1 VTIRWDL
8 RADARIRTADPFI
21 TNEVLYQLSYAG
33 NAAILGGIGG
43 VVGAGRGS
51 VEGDR
56 EDPPVARERVAKKR
70 EEHEVEFSRIVAF
83 SDGVFSIA
91 ITLLV
96 LALGIHDDLKNGEV
110 AHALWEQR
118 EALFAYA
125 ISFAVIARFWLVH
138 HSFFSE
144 VRAFDHRLIGLNMLY
159 LGFLVLIPFSSQV
172 LGEYGGVFAVVVL
185 YSANLAAVVLIGQW
199 MSWDAREAGLTT
211 IDATVARENM
221 FRSIFI
227 AAVFLGSIFVAAFD
241 ASIAP
246 YVWLLL
252 FFEGR
257 AHLVQ
262 RMAGT
267 YPS

>member
-1 VTIRWDL
+1 
-8 RADARIRTADPFI
+8 
-21 TNEVLYQLSYAG
+21 
-33 NAAILGGIGG
+33 
-43 VVGAGRGS
+43 
-51 VEGDR
+51 
-56 EDPPVARERVAKKR
+56 VARERIVKKR

-96 LALGIHDDLKNGEV
+96 LNLTIDPGIPRDELAQK
-110 AHALWEQR
+110 LWDQH
-118 EALFAYA
+118 EALLAYA

-144 VRAFDHRLIGLNMLY
+144 VKAFDSRLIALNMLY

-172 LGEYGGVFAVVVL
+172 LGDYGGQLPAVIV

-199 MSWDAREAGLTT
+199 MSWDARKAGLVK
-211 IDATVARENM
+211 IDPEAARKNLI
-221 FRSIFI
+221 RALFI
-227 AAVFLGSIFVAAFD
+227 AGVFLLSIVVALFD

-246 YVWLLL
+246 FIWLLL

-257 AHLVQ
+257 GHVIERLS
-262 RMAGT
+262 R
-267 YPS
+267 PRSS